1 MYIVKCT
8 IKKAIY
14 DSRYVITGNIV
25 MEQKDTIE
33 KY

>member
-14 DSRYVITGNIV
+14 DSRYVITGNSNGT
-25 MEQKDTIE
+25 ER
-33 KY
+33 YY